1 MRLNPARSVL
11 LKQLHIAVIGGGI
24 AGLATSAILAAAGQ
38 RVTLLEQNEWLGGK
52 SRRIELLG
60 QRIDTGPSLVT
71 FPAILDKVLQ
81 RYELLSGSQLAAE
94 ERIQLLRLPEVG
106 RYFYRDRA
114 VDLPVPAGH
123 DWHPAWQRYTAARAP
138 DELAI
143 QQLLSSQIGSSKALL
158 SALRLAIAWRGRIN
172 AAGYLNSLGWLPAEL
187 RAIIAIHSL
196 NAGLPPTETLT
207 LYASLPAVMANQGV
221 MVPLGGVYEIPRLL
235 GKLAERSGAEVRT
248 GVRVSRIEAAT
259 DGSSGAL
266 VHIDSESESRSE
278 KYDWVV
284 LAADSPAL
292 DPERSNDDSRKLTC
306 SGVAIFGV
314 LKPNK
319 KWSVVNH
326 SVLLPDDPQSL
337 DRSLTQ
343 GVWPEQTM
351 SFVNYYPAGEIYPN
365 ERDVVAILLT
375 APANGAEVTIEHPLI
390 QGELNRIQHQFGLK
404 NPILDDLAAI
414 RILDPQYFGSWGGHS
429 GALYGE
435 ARGLM
440 RSGPF
445 HLPKRKSRSGWL
457 WRVGSSVHPGGG
469 IPAVLGGVLMT
480 TEQMLAK
487 LAKQA

>member
-1 MRLNPARSVL
+1 MR
-11 LKQLHIAVIGGGI
+11 KLHIAVIGGGI

-81 RYELLSGSQLAAE
+81 RYELLSGTQLATE
-94 ERIQLLRLPEVG
+94 DRIQLLRLPEVG

-114 VDLPVPAGH
+114 VNLPVPTGH
-123 DWHPAWQRYTAARAP
+123 DWHPAWQRYSTARAS
-138 DELAI
+138 DEEAI
-143 QQLLSSQIGSSKALL
+143 QQLLSEKIGSVAALL
-158 SALRLAIAWRGRIN
+158 AALRLAVAWRGRIN
-172 AAGYLNSLGWLPAEL
+172 AAGYLDSLRWLPAEL
-187 RAIIAIHSL
+187 REIIAIHSL

-207 LYASLPAVMANQGV
+207 LYASLPAIMANQGV
-221 MVPLGGVYEIPRLL
+221 MVPRGGVYEIPRLL
-235 GKLAERSGAEVRT
+235 GKLAVRSGAEVRT
-248 GVRVSRIEAAT
+248 GVRVSKIESAA
-259 DGSSGAL
+259 DGSRGA
-266 VHIDSESESRSE
+266 VIQSESASESRSE

-292 DPERSNDDSRKLTC
+292 DPERSIEGSRNLTC
-306 SGVAIFGV
+306 SGVAVFGV
-314 LKPNK
+314 LKPNR

-337 DRSLTQ
+337 DRSLTL

-351 SFVNYYPAGEIYPN
+351 SFVNYYPAREIYPN

-375 APANGAEVTIEHPLI
+375 APANGAEVTLEHPLI
-390 QGELNRIQHQFGLK
+390 QGELKRIQRQLGLD

-414 RILDPQYFGSWGGHS
+414 RILDPHYFGSWGGHR

-445 HLPKRKSRSGWL
+445 HRPKHSNRSGWL

-469 IPAVLGGVLMT
+469 IPAVLGGALMT
-480 TEQMLAK
+480 TEQMLARI
-487 LAKQA
+487 ARQA